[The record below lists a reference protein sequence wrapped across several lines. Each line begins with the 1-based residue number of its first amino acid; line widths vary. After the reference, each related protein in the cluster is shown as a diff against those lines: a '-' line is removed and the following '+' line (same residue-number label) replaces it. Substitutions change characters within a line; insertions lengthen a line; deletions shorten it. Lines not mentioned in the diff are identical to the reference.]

1 MGDLQPIIDA
11 ILNDAR
17 VKAAEITE
25 HAEGRAAT
33 ALANFDAEKECEKKR
48 FESELDKEIDRIYEL
63 EGVKGRQLVKTAI
76 LKVKSEFVKEAIVE
90 AKKMLTGLNDNEY
103 SALLS
108 RIYDNCH
115 PPEKGIVY
123 LNERDRKRVKRST
136 FPTAK
141 ISDSSIDTDGGFVA
155 VCGKVS
161 YDCTFDSLFEE
172 KYNEI
177 CDKINELCREVRV

>member
-25 HAEGRAAT
+25 RAEGRISAAF
-33 ALANFDAEKECEKKR
+33 ANFDAEKEREKKR

-63 EGVKGRQLVKTAI
+63 EGVKGRQLVKTAV
-76 LKVKSEFVKEAIVE
+76 LKAKSEFVKEAIVE
-90 AKKMLTGLNDNEY
+90 AKKMLTELNDNEY

-108 RIYDNCH
+108 RLYESCQI
-115 PPEKGIVY
+115 PEKGIVC

-141 ISDSSIDTDGGFVA
+141 ISDSVVDTDGGFIV

-177 CDKINELCREVRV
+177 CDKINELCREVQV